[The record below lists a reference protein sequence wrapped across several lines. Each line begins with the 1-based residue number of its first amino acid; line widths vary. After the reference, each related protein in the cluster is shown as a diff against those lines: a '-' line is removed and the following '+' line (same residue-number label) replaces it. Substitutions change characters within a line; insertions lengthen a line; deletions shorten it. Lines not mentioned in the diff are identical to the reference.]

1 MQLRY
6 LNIISWLEQ
15 GELPCLFKKYFHI
28 DCPGCGFQRSII
40 ALLKGNIAESFL
52 LFPTT
57 IVFMIFF
64 IGLFINNKYQFA
76 DSKVFLNAG
85 LLLIFTTF
93 TGSYLFKFF

>member
-40 ALLKGNIAESFL
+40 ALLKGNIAKSFL